1 MPAPALAK
9 TLKDVFN
16 TANPTPLQSGDPR
29 YVDCTAV
36 RGNEDAVTLLFNAIT
51 WSDQPATAQ
60 LFTGHRGCGKST
72 ELFRLEKRLEDAG
85 YAVIYFGA
93 DEAIDV
99 EDVIYSDV
107 LVAIAQQVYSGLQR
121 LGVKLD
127 PELVEG

>member
-51 WSDQPATAQ
+51 WSDQPATAPPAV
-60 LFTGHRGCGKST
+60 
-72 ELFRLEKRLEDAG
+72 AG
-85 YAVIYFGA
+85 LPTVPPAA
-93 DEAIDV
+93 ANPP
-99 EDVIYSDV
+99 SCS
-107 LVAIAQQVYSGLQR
+107 AWRSGWR
-121 LGVKLD
+121 M
-127 PELVEG
+127 PAMP